1 MIFRV
6 FTNQIVICIHKILLT
21 MENRII
27 FHVDFDY
34 FYAQCEEIR
43 NPALKPKPVA
53 VCIFSDRGD
62 DSGAIA
68 TANYKAREY
77 GVKSGIPIKFAKS
90 RLKDRQDAVF
100 LPADFDYYAQ
110 ISSSAMDIIKSFADV
125 FEYVGKDEAFLD
137 VTLKV
142 KNNFQ
147 NASHI
152 AQQLKNEI
160 RQKLKMTCSIGVSSN
175 KLLSKIA
182 SDYEKP
188 DGLTIVK
195 PDYASK
201 FLSKL
206 EIRSIPGIGKKTELI
221 LGEMNCKK
229 IEDLLDLDFFAITN
243 KFGRKTGTYI
253 YNAVRGIDLEPVK
266 EKQPSIQ
273 FSKITTLKENS
284 KNFEFLQKNLLKLCK
299 QVHGIA
305 VDNQKMFRSVGIQ
318 FVNEDLTM
326 KTKSKMLRN
335 STVSLEELEKTTEQ
349 LLLNALDEQEM
360 LIRRL
365 GVRISDLSDLEGQNT
380 ITNYF

>member
-1 MIFRV
+1 
-6 FTNQIVICIHKILLT
+6 
-21 MENRII
+21 MENRVI

-43 NPALKPKPVA
+43 NPELKTKPVA

-77 GVKSGIPIKFAKS
+77 EVKSGIPIKFAKS
-90 RLKDRQDAVF
+90 RLKDREDAVF
-100 LPADFDYYAQ
+100 LPADFDYYSQ
-110 ISSSAMDIIKSFADV
+110 ISSNAMNIIKNFADI

-137 VTLKV
+137 VTLKTG
-142 KNNFQ
+142 NSFQ

-160 RQKLKMTCSIGVSSN
+160 RQKLKMTCSIGVSPN
-175 KLLSKIA
+175 KLLAKIA

-195 PDYASK
+195 PDYISE

-206 EIRSIPGIGKKTELI
+206 EIRSIPGIGKKTEMA

-229 IEDLLDLDFFAITN
+229 IENLLNLDFFAITN
-243 KFGRKTGTYI
+243 RFGRKTGTYI

-299 QVHGIA
+299 QVHDVA
-305 VDNQKMFRSVGIQ
+305 VGKQKMFRSVGIQ

-335 STVSLEELEKTTEQ
+335 PTVDLEELEKTTEQ
-349 LLLNALDEQEM
+349 LLLNALDEQKL

-365 GVRISDLSDLEGQNT
+365 GVRISDLSDLEGQSS